1 MVLVPP
7 GKRKLLNNSPSSTKS
22 SKRAAQTIS
31 GIMLNNQQQSTTTP
45 TAASNTRAA
54 KRIQSGGST
63 TSTTPHSKRISAYS
77 KNHIKNNVEFMQKSS
92 THSSG
97 KLSTPPSSKFLS
109 AKLRNNSNFID
120 ISDNSTNNGTNK
132 PNTSS
137 NKSPKG
143 LPSPAHKPKSKNQ
156 LNDQHMDVLGSNGSD
171 PIIQMNSYTK
181 ENLEEHELFYA
192 RRLAEFKYQLEK
204 LQKLNDAEFE
214 MVTDQDMLIR
224 KLEATL
230 YDEETIERSAYG
242 SSFPFFSR
250 FIQQIKGIKR
260 ESDENMS
267 IVTNWYEMQKSEAM
281 AQYSIEHSRAIQ
293 EFQDKRRELKDGL
306 KTENEDKK
314 RQIEVDRNQLD
325 INMDVTDAKPKVTR
339 KLRRRNNNDFGV
351 DSSNGLDSASSLHL
365 VAGVSWFYL
374 FMYSFF

>member
-1 MVLVPP
+1 
-7 GKRKLLNNSPSSTKS
+7 
-22 SKRAAQTIS
+22 
-31 GIMLNNQQQSTTTP
+31 
-45 TAASNTRAA
+45 
-54 KRIQSGGST
+54 
-63 TSTTPHSKRISAYS
+63 
-77 KNHIKNNVEFMQKSS
+77 MQKSS

-97 KLSTPPSSKFLS
+97 KLSTSPSSKFLS
-109 AKLRNNSNFID
+109 AKLRNNSNFINR
-120 ISDNSTNNGTNK
+120 SDNSTNSGTNK

-137 NKSPKG
+137 NINKSPKG
-143 LPSPAHKPKSKNQ
+143 LPSPSHKSKSKNQ
-156 LNDQHMDVLGSNGSD
+156 LNDQNMDVLGSNSSD
-171 PIIQMNSYTK
+171 PLIQMNSYTK

-192 RRLAEFKYQLEK
+192 RRLTEFKYQLEK

-214 MVTDQDMLIR
+214 KVTDRDMLIR

-230 YDEETIERSAYG
+230 YDEETIERSTYG

-250 FIQQIKGIKR
+250 FIQQIKGIMR

-281 AQYSIEHSRAIQ
+281 AQYSLEHNRAIQ

-314 RQIEVDRNQLD
+314 RQIEVDRTQLD

-374 FMYSFF
+374 FIYYFLIV